1 MQTVYA
7 RLAACLVTASVIC
20 GTASMGGCD
29 TMVSDERIDNA
40 IRQVGEEQVQ
50 LQNQIKAASTEAEKA
65 DLNVQLQAANLA
77 AQQLLEI
84 KQKLAEAS
92 KSADAISGTITAIGS
107 AVPIPGV
114 NTVIAAL
121 GGTGIIGGIASWLS
135 RQKYAKVANEIL
147 FNTIKALI
155 ESKFAIRLYALRTK
169 VSSLDKLGGMEVTIA
184 VNITKPLVSGG
195 RGSSLSTPTSKLR
208 EQRKHSSVDFSQPN
222 CKSKL
227 SSSVAPSSSSLLAPR
242 PTQGGDV
249 TSAGGEDSGTQSPIP
264 TVDAG
269 LKWATHQ
276 LYSKIDSKR

>member
-29 TMVSDERIDNA
+29 TMVSDERVDNA

-135 RQKYAKVANEIL
+135 RQKYAKVANQIIAGINAAKDPRKNPGTADQLAAALKAAEPWIHSAMDVG
-147 FNTIKALI
+147 TIEKVR
-155 ESKFAIRLYALRTK
+155 SAIKTG
-169 VSSLDKLGGMEVTIA
+169 KL
-184 VNITKPLVSGG
+184 
-195 RGSSLSTPTSKLR
+195 
-208 EQRKHSSVDFSQPN
+208 
-222 CKSKL
+222 
-227 SSSVAPSSSSLLAPR
+227 
-242 PTQGGDV
+242 
-249 TSAGGEDSGTQSPIP
+249 
-264 TVDAG
+264 
-269 LKWATHQ
+269 
-276 LYSKIDSKR
+276 